1 MIEQQVIIKA
11 ASGNFVNW
19 NNVTAVRVVLAESK
33 QFEVEAGLAGGGREV
48 LAVLPTEKQAQ
59 LVRQYI
65 LRQIALQTQA
75 YEVRV
80 QEIVDNVCS
89 KEA

>member
-1 MIEQQVIIKA
+1 MTEQQVIIKA

-19 NNVTAVRVVLAESK
+19 NNVTAVRVVLAKSN
-33 QFEVEAGLAGGGREV
+33 QFEVEAGLAGSGREV
-48 LAVLPTEKQAQ
+48 LAVLPTEEQAQ

-65 LRQIALQTQA
+65 LRQIALQAQA

-80 QEIVDNVCS
+80 QEIVDDVC
-89 KEA
+89 

>member
-1 MIEQQVIIKA
+1 MTEQQVIIKA

-19 NNVTAVRVVLAESK
+19 NNVTAVRVVLAKSK
-33 QFEVEAGLAGGGREV
+33 QFEVEAGLTGGGREV

-65 LRQIALQTQA
+65 LREISLQTQA
-75 YEVRV
+75 YEVKV
-80 QEIVDNVCS
+80 QDIVDNVCS